1 MKNLNGLNVNTIS
14 TQPLIKG
21 DKMKQEALKLREIDY
36 HYGALGI
43 ASNSI
48 TYGMP
53 DFHIVKEDP
62 SISDEYKE
70 RLSKIRHKVNKGK
83 HVDVGD
89 VEDFARRYGL

>member
-1 MKNLNGLNVNTIS
+1 
-14 TQPLIKG
+14 
-21 DKMKQEALKLREIDY
+21 MKQKTLKLREFDY
-36 HYGALGI
+36 HYSALSV

-48 TYGMP
+48 TYGML

-62 SISDEYKE
+62 PISDEYKK

-83 HVDVGD
+83 YVDVGD